1 MSALTQTKALVSRGP
16 FSDGK
21 WGIEPVKL
29 RELKDD
35 EVLVEIVA
43 SGICHTDLH
52 CGNTPDDKGVPAV
65 FYPRVLGHEGSG
77 YVKKVG
83 SAVSS
88 VKEGDAVLL
97 SFSYCGECHVCK
109 TGPPSHCTDFFNI
122 NFMGNPVFTSPNIRT
137 SMDSSA
143 SANPDIGGRFFGQS
157 SFARQTIVSSKSVVN
172 VSSQNLS
179 LEELRLLA
187 PLGCGLQTGAGTV
200 QNVAKAG
207 PEDAIAIIG
216 LGGVGL
222 AAVMAAKNAGCR
234 KIIGLDRLSS
244 RLALAREL
252 GATDAIDTSNKSIP
266 EVVEAVKSASD
277 GLGATIVVDT
287 SAHPPLVDA
296 AVKFTRYMAR
306 IIQVGTGM
314 PESYLN
320 LHMQSFMVSGKQYFG
335 AVQGHSRT
343 AKYIPELI
351 QWWRDGKFPV
361 EKLIKSFDFEDFGG
375 AIRGM
380 GDGSVVKPVLVWKD

>member
-157 SFARQTIVSSKSVVN
+157 SFARHTIVSSKSVVN
-172 VSSQNLS
+172 VCSQNLS

-296 AVKFTRYMAR
+296 AVKFTRYM
-306 IIQVGTGM
+306 
-314 PESYLN
+314 
-320 LHMQSFMVSGKQYFG
+320 QSFMVSGKQYFG

>member
-52 CGNTPDDKGVPAV
+52 CGNTPDDKEVPAV

-88 VKEGDAVLL
+88 AKEGDAVLL
-97 SFSYCGECHVCK
+97 SFSYCGECYVCK

-157 SFARQTIVSSKSVVN
+157 SFARHTIVSSKSVVN